1 MDGFEVEPTAI
12 RDAGKTVGRLPAD
25 LSAAQRAVEAGVR
38 EGTARVRPFLVA
50 QALTGYTEQARVAL
64 DSVGRALEDHGG
76 GLVNA
81 AGAYHT
87 ADREA
92 GWMFQRIKAKFGT

>member
-1 MDGFEVEPTAI
+1 MNGFEVETDAV
-12 RDAGKTVGRLPAD
+12 RDAGKTVGKLPAD
-25 LSAAQRAVEAGVR
+25 LDAARRAVDHGVR
-38 EGTARVRPFLVA
+38 EGTGQLRAFLVA
-50 QALTGYTEQARVAL
+50 QALEGYAQQARGAL

-81 AGAYHT
+81 AGSYHT

-92 GWMFQRIKAKFGT
+92 KWMFQRVKAKFKS